1 MDIRL
6 AHTNDLDSIKKLY
19 WESDNYHYNNLP
31 NIYSETKEP
40 FRQEEY
46 LSDLIKEEKS
56 IFYVI
61 EVDSDVVGFIYGY
74 EESKGF
80 LPIHKKRTY
89 FYIDNIVVSSR
100 YHRTGYGRM
109 LLNKIISDCKE
120 RGYSDIMLN
129 VYNFNKKAISLYQDI
144 GFKDLSRDMILEL

>member
-1 MDIRL
+1 MEIRL
-6 AHTNDLDSIKKLY
+6 AHTNDLDSIKNLY
-19 WESDNYHYNNLP
+19 WESDNYHYDHLP

-46 LSDLIKEEKS
+46 LSELIKEEKN

-61 EVDSDVVGFIYGY
+61 EVDQEVIGFIYGY

-89 FYIDNIVVSSR
+89 FYIDNVVVSPEHQR
-100 YHRTGYGRM
+100 KGYGRK
-109 LLNKIISDCKE
+109 LLNKIINECKN